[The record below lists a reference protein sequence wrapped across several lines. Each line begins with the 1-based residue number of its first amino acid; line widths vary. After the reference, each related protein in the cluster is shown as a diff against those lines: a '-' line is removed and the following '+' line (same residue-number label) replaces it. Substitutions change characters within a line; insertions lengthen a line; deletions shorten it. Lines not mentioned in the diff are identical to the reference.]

1 MTGKLKDLT
10 MNRDGTQNLTLVVDQ
25 DFRDAYDQLAD
36 QRLDIT
42 IKKHRNQRS
51 LDANAYCWILIDKIA
66 EATGVSKTEVYQNAI
81 RDIGG
86 VSEIICLKTEAV
98 ARFREIWSLRG
109 LGWQTDTLPS
119 KIPGC
124 TNVVVYFGSSTYDT
138 KQMSSLIE
146 HLIQDA
152 EGLGIPTMTPK
163 KREELLAQLPAK
175 K

>member
-10 MNRDGTQNLTLVVDQ
+10 MNRDSTQNLTLVVDQ
-25 DFRDAYDQLAD
+25 DFRETYDQLAD

-51 LDANAYCWILIDKIA
+51 MDANAYCWVLVDKIA
-66 EATGVSKTEVYQNAI
+66 EALNVSKAEVYRNAI

-86 VSEIICLKTEAV
+86 VSQILCITNDAV
-98 ARFREIWSLRG
+98 DKFREIWSLRG
-109 LGWQTDTLPS
+109 IGWQTDTLPS

-124 TNVVVYFGSSTYDT
+124 TNVIVYYGSSTYDS
-138 KQMSSLIE
+138 KQMSALIE

-152 EGLGIPTMTPK
+152 EGLGIPTLTPK
-163 KREELLAQLPAK
+163 EREELLAQMPAK